1 MKYYKN
7 AALLQSDLW
16 IICDGPVHQSGKNKF
31 ILVSVE
37 THISTSLFMLQ
48 KTFTQW
54 TLWKLGT
61 KSCNDASA
69 IISFNEDDDGR
80 VTKGFDDVFH

>member
-1 MKYYKN
+1 MV
-7 AALLQSDLW
+7 Q
-16 IICDGPVHQSGKNKF
+16 F
-31 ILVSVE
+31 ISLKKQIYFGVRE

-80 VTKGFDDVFH
+80 VTIKGFYDDVTH